1 MIRICIYKRTPLKVR
16 KRLRN
21 KARLRKKIMGVKSRP
36 RLVVFRSQK
45 HIYAQLVDDQPGVV
59 LTQAG
64 DLSLKD
70 AAGKTKTQKARL
82 VGGQAAA
89 NALKLNIKKVVFDRN
104 GFIYHGR
111 VKALAEGARAGGL
124 VF

>member
-1 MIRICIYKRTPLKVR
+1 MIRLRITKKTPLKVR

-21 KARLRKKIMGVKSRP
+21 KARLRKKLMGTKERP

-45 HIYAQLVDDQPGVV
+45 HIYAQIVDDISRAVMASANTVSKKQKIEGKKCE
-59 LTQAG
+59 QAKVIG
-64 DLSLKD
+64 
-70 AAGKTKTQKARL
+70 QKIAEI
-82 VGGQAAA
+82 
-89 NALKLNIKKVVFDRN
+89 ALKNHIKKVVFDRN

-111 VKALAEGARAGGL
+111 VKALAQGARAGGL

>member
-1 MIRICIYKRTPLKVR
+1 MIRIQIKKNSPLKLR

-21 KARLRKKIMGVKSRP
+21 KARLRKKLSGTEQRP

-45 HIYAQLVDDQPGVV
+45 HIYAQLIDDVSGKALAAVST
-59 LTQAG
+59 LKAESDSDGCKGAKWAG
-64 DLSLKD
+64 RKIAERALN
-70 AAGKTKTQKARL
+70 QKI
-82 VGGQAAA
+82 Q
-89 NALKLNIKKVVFDRN
+89 KVVFDRN

-111 VKALAEGARAGGL
+111 VKALAESARSAGL